1 MSGTVLT
8 EEEWIKQTG
17 ATVIEGEAT
26 MPLRM
31 IFCLPFEDAA
41 PLSTWTCIHLN
52 MKLCSCCFTA
62 LLSNGRLLFGAC

>member
-1 MSGTVLT
+1 MTSADRASHLLNFDHRRRPEALRTAIATAFFLT

-31 IFCLPFEDAA
+31 IFCLPFVDAA
-41 PLSTWTCIHLN
+41 PLST
-52 MKLCSCCFTA
+52 
-62 LLSNGRLLFGAC
+62 

>member
-17 ATVIEGEAT
+17 ATVIEGEAM

-31 IFCLPFEDAA
+31 IFCLPFENAA
-41 PLSTWTCIHLN
+41 PLST
-52 MKLCSCCFTA
+52 
-62 LLSNGRLLFGAC
+62 